1 MRTTRFLPHLTSA
14 LLLLVLA
21 ACQSAPNAPVTES
34 KPDPAVAEP
43 PPAELPAEVAKAPE
57 APLKPVPQR
66 NLPES
71 TIAVPDKDSASRK
84 IAYDTLLTSRQQQD
98 KIQAGWQYRRD
109 RQGNIVGF
117 EFSNHGGNRVLP
129 PRRDASKNQFFTRDF
144 QFRFDDRAR
153 QDIHLMISDWVPSRD
168 RQFRLSELMNSLILL
183 FPRKMLPA
191 IVNFGERNI
200 VTLPTGEEIEFDA
213 ATQEVAAGVFIE
225 APVDLNPDGR
235 ARKFP
240 DISYTGGGVMVRAEA
255 RGTDPRLS
263 ASALI
268 LNNSAPEDCVPG
280 SPCARCQVPSRALW
294 EQSGAV
300 RFKFATDQ
308 EFHQF
313 LLSRCAFGLPALN
326 GATPVAAPNQ

>member
-1 MRTTRFLPHLTSA
+1 MRITRSLPRLTVA
-14 LLLLVLA
+14 LLLLVLPG
-21 ACQSAPNAPVTES
+21 CQPAPNTPVTEP
-34 KPDPAVAEP
+34 KPETAKTESPTTEVAP
-43 PPAELPAEVAKAPE
+43 EVAKTPE
-57 APLKPVPQR
+57 LPLKPMPQR

-71 TIAVPDKDSASRK
+71 TLSVPQKDSASRK
-84 IAYDTLLTSRQQQD
+84 IAYDTLLASRRQED

-109 RQGNIVGF
+109 RRGDIVGF
-117 EFSNHGGNRVLP
+117 EFSNHGGNRMLP
-129 PRRDASKNQFFTRDF
+129 PRRDAPKNQFFTRDY

-153 QDIHLMISDWVPSRD
+153 QDIHLMVSDWVPSRD

-200 VTLPTGEEIEFDA
+200 VTLPTGEEIEFNA
-213 ATQEVAAGVFIE
+213 ATQEVAAGVFVE

-240 DISYTGGGVMVRAEA
+240 DIRYTGRGVMVRADA
-255 RGTDPRLS
+255 RGADPRLS
-263 ASALI
+263 PSAWI
-268 LNNSAPEDCVPG
+268 LTNAAPENCAPG
-280 SPCARCQVPSRALW
+280 SPCAQCQVPARALW
-294 EQSGAV
+294 EQTGAV

-313 LLSRCAFGLPALN
+313 LLARCAFGLPALDI
-326 GATPVAAPNQ
+326 ATPIAPTNP

>member
-1 MRTTRFLPHLTSA
+1 MKIIRSLPRLRLG

-21 ACQSAPNAPVTES
+21 ACQSAPKAPVTES
-34 KPDPAVAEP
+34 KPEPAEAEK
-43 PPAELPAEVAKAPE
+43 PPAELPVEVAKIPE
-57 APLKPVPQR
+57 VPLKPMPQR

-71 TIAVPDKDSASRK
+71 TLAVPDKDSASRK
-84 IAYDTLLTSRQQQD
+84 IAYDTVLTSRRQED

-109 RQGNIVGF
+109 RQANIVGF
-117 EFSNHGGNRVLP
+117 EFSNHGGNRILS
-129 PRRDASKNQFFTRDF
+129 PRRDASKNQFFTRDY

-153 QDIHLMISDWVPSRD
+153 QDIHLMVSDWVPSRD

-183 FPRKMLPA
+183 FPRKVLPA

-200 VTLPTGEEIEFDA
+200 VTLSTGEEFEVNA
-213 ATQEVAAGVFIE
+213 ATQEIVGGVFIE

-240 DISYTGGGVMVRAEA
+240 DISYTGGGVMVRADA
-255 RGTDPRLS
+255 RGADPRLS
-263 ASALI
+263 PSASI
-268 LNNSAPEDCVPG
+268 LNNAAPEDCVPG
-280 SPCARCQVPSRALW
+280 SPCARCQVPARALW
-294 EQSGAV
+294 EQTGAV

-313 LLSRCAFGLPALN
+313 LLSRCAFGLPVLN
-326 GATPVAAPNQ
+326 SATPVAPNQ

>member
-1 MRTTRFLPHLTSA
+1 MRTTRFLPRLTSA
-14 LLLLVLA
+14 LMLLVLA
-21 ACQSAPNAPVTES
+21 ACQSAPDAPVTES
-34 KPDPAVAEP
+34 KPEPAVAET
-43 PPAELPAEVAKAPE
+43 PPAELPAEVAKTPE
-57 APLKPVPQR
+57 APLKPMPQR
-66 NLPES
+66 NWPES
-71 TIAVPDKDSASRK
+71 TLAVPDKDSASRK
-84 IAYDTLLTSRQQQD
+84 IAYDTLLTSRRQKD

-117 EFSNHGGNRVLP
+117 EFSNHGGNRVLS
-129 PRRDASKNQFFTRDF
+129 PRRDASKNQFFTRDY

-153 QDIHLMISDWVPSRD
+153 QDIHLMVSDWVPSRD
-168 RQFRLSELMNSLILL
+168 RQFRLSELMNSLILF

-200 VTLPTGEEIEFDA
+200 VTLPTGEEIEFNA
-213 ATQEVAAGVFIE
+213 ATQEVAAGVFVE

-240 DISYTGGGVMVRAEA
+240 DISYSGGGVMVRADA

-268 LNNSAPEDCVPG
+268 LNNAAPADCIPG

-308 EFHQF
+308 EFHRF
-313 LLSRCAFGLPALN
+313 LLSRCAFGLPGLN
-326 GATPVAAPNQ
+326 SATPAGAPNQ